1 MRDAL
6 RKTVVSALVLGATV
20 TVGLVRPR
28 LAEAFHGI
36 QVRSDV
42 YPLPPASALVAASLG
57 HRAALAD
64 MIFANL
70 RVSYGIH
77 VSEKRRMEFVGL
89 YLDAV
94 NALDPLFSDPY
105 RLADTLL
112 VFGPD
117 EPKTEHYT
125 KAREVFE
132 RGLRNR
138 PYDTELWLTAGQ
150 FLAFLGGPHMPTAEE
165 QAAWKLEGAKMLA
178 RACDLAS
185 ANERIPYHCIAA
197 AGLLDRA
204 GEREASINSLK
215 RILAVSDD
223 PEIQSLALNY
233 LAARLSERDKERQE
247 RRRSVFRAAWK
258 GDLPFVSKDTMLV
271 LGPKTEAARCAGQ
284 SVSADA
290 SCATSWAAWAS
301 IADPAPTE

>member
-1 MRDAL
+1 VA
-6 RKTVVSALVLGATV
+6 ALVLGAAGA
-20 TVGLVRPR
+20 VGLVRPR
-28 LAEAFHGI
+28 LAETFHGI

-64 MIFANL
+64 MIFAHV

-77 VSEKRRMEFVGL
+77 ATEKRRMEFVGL
-89 YLDAV
+89 YLDAI

-105 RLADTLL
+105 VLADTLL

-117 EPKTEHYT
+117 EPRREHYI

-138 PYDTELWLTAGQ
+138 PYDTALWLTAGQ
-150 FLAFLGGPHMPTAEE
+150 FLAFLGGPHMPTPEE
-165 QAAWKLEGAKMLA
+165 QSAWKLEGARMMA

-185 ANERIPYHCIAA
+185 ANERIPYHCIVA

-258 GDLPFVSKDTMLV
+258 GDLPFVSKDMMLV
-271 LGPKTEAARCAGQ
+271 LGPKTDLARCAGRNA
-284 SVSADA
+284 SDDV
-290 SCATSWAAWAS
+290 SCATSWQSWAA
-301 IADPAPTE
+301 IADPAPVE